1 MSRADLCRAGWQNVK
16 AGRIAYRRTKT
27 GVGADLP
34 ILPELAEE
42 LARLPADRM
51 LFITQD
57 NADKPYIVG
66 SLGNWFKDRCKEA
79 DVPGSLHGLRK
90 AGATRLAN
98 VGATPDEIKAF
109 LAHATNAQGA
119 TYTKTADRAKQADSG
134 FAKLCNVSN
143 LSDVLDKKG
152 EKGV

>member
-1 MSRADLCRAGWQNVK
+1 
-16 AGRIAYRRTKT
+16 
-27 GVGADLP
+27 
-34 ILPELAEE
+34 
-42 LARLPADRM
+42 M

-98 VGATPDEIKAF
+98 VGDTPDEIKAF
-109 LAHATNAQGA
+109 LAHATNGQGA
-119 TYTKTADRAKQADSG
+119 TYTKTADRAKQADRG
-134 FAKLCNVSN
+134 FAKLENVSN
-143 LSDVLDKKG
+143 LSEPLDRKGKKDV
-152 EKGV
+152 